1 MKLEKIFAGV
11 FVFILIFY
19 GISFII
25 VGSIDRRLLNLP
37 CPALVGLHVESENDP
52 IWERFPGNGTE
63 ENPKIIEN
71 FVLLEKI
78 ERHVF
83 FAWPDTIYEPIVIRN
98 ITFHLL
104 IRNCWIITHLVC
116 GGGFYLKASNCRIEN
131 CTFQYGHLQIS
142 RGVVL
147 NNTFYSPY
155 VEFEN
160 CNISNNIFIIM
171 GGHVMFSRGS
181 SVYGNNFII
190 GDKWKIDGIICLG
203 TNYLN
208 GSGIGNYWSCWSQPD
223 ANKDGIVDVP
233 YKTFYSENISGISE
247 GIDCYPSVNPFPLKQ
262 KEFLS
267 NVYVEYSYHE
277 QITMVGAGIILI
289 ITGAVVGVGSRML
302 LYNKKRAP

>member
-1 MKLEKIFAGV
+1 
-11 FVFILIFY
+11 
-19 GISFII
+19 
-25 VGSIDRRLLNLP
+25 
-37 CPALVGLHVESENDP
+37 GLHVESENDP
-52 IWERFPGNGTE
+52 IWEGFPGNGTE

-160 CNISNNIFIIM
+160 CNISNNIFILEHGRVVFS
-171 GGHVMFSRGS
+171 GGN
-181 SVYGNNFII
+181 SVYRNNFII
-190 GDKWKIDGIICLG
+190 GDKWNKTGSCEG
-203 TNYLN
+203 WGYLN

-233 YKTFYSENISGISE
+233 YTFADC
-247 GIDCYPSVNPFPLKQ
+247 IDCYPSVNPFPLKQ

-267 NVYVEYSYHE
+267 SVYREYSYH
-277 QITMVGAGIILI
+277 QRVTMVGAGIILI